1 MLYKELS
8 YLVKLIFK
16 VNIKNRG
23 EEMELLFTIILILVS
38 TKVAGHLSVKIGQP
52 AVLGKLLIGIVLGP
66 AVLSLVSN
74 TPIFHEFSELGVL
87 LLMFLAGLETDADQ
101 LKANWKPS
109 VAVAVLG
116 IIVPFAS
123 AYALGTAFGFPSH
136 HSIFLGV
143 LFSATSVSI
152 TVQVLKE
159 MDVMQT
165 RESTTILGA
174 AVVDD
179 ILVVTLLAFVMS
191 FMGEGSSDVSVPV
204 LLLKKVIFFVGA
216 FVVGIYVVP
225 FFLKLFS
232 KFKVTAPVTAGAL
245 IVCFGF
251 AYFGEMLGMAG
262 IIGTFLAGLFIS
274 QTDFKEEIE
283 HSVDPIAN
291 ALFVPFFYVSVG
303 LSITFDGV
311 LDQIGFL
318 IICTVVAVFSKLIG
332 GYAGAR
338 VTGFNQLSSLSIGSG
353 MVSRG
358 EVALILGTTGL
369 SSGLL
374 SEDYY
379 TSVIISVILTTLI
392 APPMLKHFFTKIKNK
407 EAK

>member
-1 MLYKELS
+1 
-8 YLVKLIFK
+8 
-16 VNIKNRG
+16 
-23 EEMELLFTIILILVS
+23 MELLFTIILILVS

>member
-1 MLYKELS
+1 
-8 YLVKLIFK
+8 
-16 VNIKNRG
+16 
-23 EEMELLFTIILILVS
+23 MELLFTIILILVS

-204 LLLKKVIFFVGA
+204 LLLKKAIFFVGA

-225 FFLKLFS
+225 LFLKLFS

-283 HSVDPIAN
+283 HTVDPIAN

-311 LDQIGFL
+311 LDQIWFL
-318 IICTVVAVFSKLIG
+318 VICTIVAVFSKLIG
-332 GYAGAR
+332 GYVGAR
-338 VTGFNQLSSLSIGSG
+338 VTGFNKLSSLSIGSG